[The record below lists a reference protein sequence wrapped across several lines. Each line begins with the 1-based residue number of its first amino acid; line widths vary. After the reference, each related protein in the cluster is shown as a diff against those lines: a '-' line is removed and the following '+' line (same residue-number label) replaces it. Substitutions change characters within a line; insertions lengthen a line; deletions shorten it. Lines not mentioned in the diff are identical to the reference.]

1 MTSVIGR
8 LCGIVLPNAIAS
20 VLAADL
26 LAGCAYIQSA
36 LPAPAGAS
44 ARGSTGPE
52 RVLLFIEGCRWL
64 ESTAG
69 LVTDSNGPL
78 YGFAAMGELHASNC
92 GSGGCG
98 TVFNLTPAGPG
109 HRPCSWARRARSTAR
124 RPAAG
129 GRQVRTT
136 ARYSVSHRNKSAQ
149 TPVKRRAASR
159 CLGRLAIER
168 MFADPVKSAMCE

>member
-1 MTSVIGR
+1 MASFFRTT
-8 LCGIVLPNAIAS
+8 IAS

-78 YGFAAMGELHASNC
+78 YGFAAMGELHASI
-92 GSGGCG
+92 
-98 TVFNLTPAGPG
+98 VEA
-109 HRPCSWARRARSTAR
+109 AAAARSST
-124 RPAAG
+124 
-129 GRQVRTT
+129 
-136 ARYSVSHRNKSAQ
+136 
-149 TPVKRRAASR
+149 
-159 CLGRLAIER
+159 
-168 MFADPVKSAMCE
+168 

>member
-1 MTSVIGR
+1 MASFFRTT
-8 LCGIVLPNAIAS
+8 IAS

-98 TVFNLTPAGPG
+98 TVFDLTPAGPG
-109 HRPCSWARRARSTAR
+109 HSALLVGASGALYGTKTS
-124 RPAAG
+124 G
-129 GRQVRTT
+129 GGSSSSYDGTVF
-136 ARYSVSHRNKSAQ
+136 SVA
-149 TPVKRRAASR
+149 P
-159 CLGRLAIER
+159 
-168 MFADPVKSAMCE
+168 